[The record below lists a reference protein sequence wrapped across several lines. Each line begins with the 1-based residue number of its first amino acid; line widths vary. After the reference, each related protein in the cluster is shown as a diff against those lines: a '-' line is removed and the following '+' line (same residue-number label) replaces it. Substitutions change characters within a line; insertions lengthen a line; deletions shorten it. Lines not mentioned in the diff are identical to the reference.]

1 MADEP
6 LWVRRREDDG
16 MDARVAVDPVHDR
29 LCWSGDIDAEH
40 GVRPPSTR
48 TIRTAPR

>member
-16 MDARVAVDPVHDR
+16 MDARVAVDRYHAYGNCVPAALQGSYTVAR
-29 LCWSGDIDAEH
+29 A
-40 GVRPPSTR
+40 
-48 TIRTAPR
+48 